1 MAKFGMSYNIAT
13 EEVNLY
19 FVILLLSTYNH
30 NMDYDLY
37 WSQSEDCD
45 NRTVKAAVTRNC
57 FRTIKKCIQFG
68 STEDRDGE
76 TLDKHKA
83 RMVVKHMQDLFS
95 KLLVSER
102 NLFHNEVMIKYCG
115 SRPL

>member
-1 MAKFGMSYNIAT
+1 MSYIT
-13 EEVNLY
+13 TKEVNVY
-19 FVILLLSTYNH
+19 FVILLLSTHNH

-37 WSQSEDCD
+37 WSQSEDCE
-45 NRTVKAAVTRNC
+45 NRTVKAAVTRNS

-68 STEDRDGE
+68 SAEGRDWE
-76 TLDKHKA
+76 TLDKHKKV
-83 RMVVKHMQDLFS
+83 RMVVKHIKDLFS

-102 NLFHNEVMIKYCG
+102 NLFHNEVMIKYFG

>member
-1 MAKFGMSYNIAT
+1 MIYNITT
-13 EEVNLY
+13 EEANVY

-30 NMDYDLY
+30 NMDYNLY
-37 WSQSEDCD
+37 WSQSEDCK
-45 NRTVKAAVTRNC
+45 NRTVKDAVTRNC
-57 FRTIKKCIQFG
+57 FRTIKKHIQFG

-76 TLDKHKA
+76 KTMDIHKKV
-83 RMVVKHMQDLFS
+83 RLVVKHLQDLFS

-102 NLFHNEVMIKYCG
+102 NLFHNEVMIKYFG